1 MAITT
6 IQNLKDV
13 LNTGARSNLFRV
25 TLTGLATTE
34 KDTDF
39 SYLCKAAQLPGSTL
53 GIIEVPFSA
62 GRRFKAAGDRT
73 FADWTTTVINDSNH
87 TIREALE
94 DLQRE
99 YGVTDYNS
107 ETSKTR
113 TGGAATEFSTILVQQ
128 LNQAGTVVYSYTLV
142 NCWPQDI
149 STIDLSYDST
159 DTLEEFTVTWSYD
172 YFTFESPTVQQA
184 GPPAPGT
191 LGATG

>member
-6 IQNLKDV
+6 ISDLKSA
-13 LNTGARSNLFRV
+13 LNSGARSNLFKI
-25 TLTGLATTE
+25 TLTGLEGTGDE
-34 KDTDF
+34 DF

-62 GRRFKAAGDRT
+62 GRRYKAPGDRT

-87 TIREALE
+87 KIREALE
-94 DLQRE
+94 NLQKE
-99 YGVTDYNS
+99 YGTTDYNS
-107 ETSKTR
+107 GTSKTR
-113 TGGAATEFSTILVQQ
+113 TGGTATEFSTILVEQ
-128 LNQAGTVVYSYTLV
+128 LNSAGDVVYGYTLE

-172 YFTFESPTVQQA
+172 YFTFE
-184 GPPAPGT
+184 
-191 LGATG
+191 

>member
-25 TLTGLATTE
+25 TLTGLA
-34 KDTDF
+34 DTSRDEDF

-73 FADWTTTVINDSNH
+73 FADWTTTVVNDSNH
-87 TIREALE
+87 KIRQALE
-94 DLQRE
+94 ELQKQ
-99 YGVTDYNS
+99 YGTTNYDS
-107 ETSKTR
+107 TTAKTL
-113 TGGAATEFSTILVQQ
+113 TGGSATEFSTIKVEQ
-128 LNQAGTVVYSYTLV
+128 LNQAGAVVSSYTLA
-142 NCWPQDI
+142 NCWPSDI

-172 YFTFESPTVQQA
+172 YFTFPT
-184 GPPAPGT
+184 T
-191 LGATG
+191 

>member
-25 TLTGLATTE
+25 TLTGLATTGSDE
-34 KDTDF
+34 DF

-73 FADWTTTVINDSNH
+73 FADWTTTVINDSGH

-107 ETSKTR
+107 EISKTR
-113 TGGAATEFSTILVQQ
+113 TGGTATEFSTILVEQ
-128 LNQAGTVVYSYTLV
+128 LNQAGEVVYSYTLV

-172 YFTFESPTVQQA
+172 YFTFE
-184 GPPAPGT
+184 
-191 LGATG
+191 

>member
-25 TLTGLATTE
+25 TLTGLADTE
-34 KDTDF
+34 RDDDF

-99 YGVTDYNS
+99 YGATDYNS

-113 TGGAATEFSTILVQQ
+113 TGGTATEFSSILVEQ
-128 LNQAGTVVYSYTLV
+128 LNQAGDVVYSYTLV

-172 YFTFESPTVQQA
+172 YFTFE
-184 GPPAPGT
+184 
-191 LGATG
+191 

>member
-25 TLTGLATTE
+25 TLSGLS
-34 KDTDF
+34 TDLNEDF
-39 SYLCKAAQLPGSTL
+39 TYLCKAAQLPGSTV
-53 GIIEVPFSA
+53 GVIEVPFAA

-87 TIREALE
+87 KIREALE
-94 DLQRE
+94 NLQKQF
-99 YGVTDYNS
+99 GTTDYNS
-107 ETSKTR
+107 ETAKTL
-113 TGGAATEFSTILVQQ
+113 TGGDATDFSTILVEQ
-128 LNQAGTVVYSYTLV
+128 LNHAGEVVYSYTLV
-142 NCWPQDI
+142 NCWPSDI

-172 YFTFESPTVQQA
+172 YFTFE
-184 GPPAPGT
+184 
-191 LGATG
+191 

>member
-6 IQNLKDV
+6 ISDLKDA

-25 TLTGLATTE
+25 SLTGFFSADTTITADE
-34 KDTDF
+34 DF

-53 GIIEVPFSA
+53 GIIEVPFAA

-87 TIREALE
+87 TIRKALE
-94 DLQRE
+94 NLQKT
-99 YGVTDYNS
+99 YGTTDYNS
-107 ETSKTR
+107 TTSKTK
-113 TGGAATEFSTILVQQ
+113 TGGAQMDFSSITVEQ
-128 LNQAGTVVYSYTLV
+128 LNQAGTVVNSYKLV
-142 NCWPQDI
+142 NCWPSDI

-172 YFTFESPTVQQA
+172 YFTL
-184 GPPAPGT
+184 PA
-191 LGATG
+191 

>member
-6 IQNLKDV
+6 ISDLKDA
-13 LNTGARSNLFRV
+13 LKSGARSNLFRV
-25 TLTGLATTE
+25 SLTGFFSTDTTITADE
-34 KDTDF
+34 DF

-62 GRRFKAAGDRT
+62 GRRYKAPGDRT

-87 TIREALE
+87 KIRQALE
-94 DLQRE
+94 VLQQQ
-99 YGVTDYNS
+99 YGTTDYNS
-107 ETSKTR
+107 TTSKTL
-113 TGGAATEFSTILVQQ
+113 TGGAGTEFSTILVEQ
-128 LNQAGTVVYSYTLV
+128 LNSKGDTIYSYTLT

-172 YFTFESPTVQQA
+172 YFTFKSE
-184 GPPAPGT
+184 
-191 LGATG
+191 

>member
-25 TLTGLATTE
+25 TLTGLEGTGDE
-34 KDTDF
+34 DF
-39 SYLCKAAQLPGSTL
+39 VYLCKAAQLPGSTL

-87 TIREALE
+87 KIREVLE
-94 DLQRE
+94 NLQKE
-99 YGVTDYNS
+99 YGTTDYNS
-107 ETSKTR
+107 GTSKTR
-113 TGGAATEFSTILVQQ
+113 TGGTATEFSTILVEQ
-128 LNQAGTVVYSYTLV
+128 LNQAGEVVYSYTLE

-172 YFTFESPTVQQA
+172 YFTFPT
-184 GPPAPGT
+184 T
-191 LGATG
+191 

>member
-25 TLTGLATTE
+25 TLTGLETTE
-34 KDTDF
+34 KDADF

-73 FADWTTTVINDSNH
+73 FADWTTTVINDSGH
-87 TIREALE
+87 KIREALE
-94 DLQRE
+94 DLQRL

-107 ETSKTR
+107 TTSKTF
-113 TGGAATEFSTILVQQ
+113 TGGTATEFSSILVEQ
-128 LNQAGTVVYSYTLV
+128 LNQAGEVVYSYTLV

-172 YFTFESPTVQQA
+172 YFTFE
-184 GPPAPGT
+184 
-191 LGATG
+191 

>member
-25 TLTGLATTE
+25 TLTGLESAE
-34 KDTDF
+34 RDTDF

-113 TGGAATEFSTILVQQ
+113 TGGDATEFSTILVEQ

-172 YFTFESPTVQQA
+172 YFTFK
-184 GPPAPGT
+184 
-191 LGATG
+191 

>member
-6 IQNLKDV
+6 IDKLKTA
-13 LNTGARSNLFRV
+13 LNSGARSNLFRV
-25 TLTGLATTE
+25 SLTGFFSTDTTITADE
-34 KDTDF
+34 DF

-62 GRRFKAAGDRT
+62 GRRYKAPGDRT

-87 TIREALE
+87 KIRQALE
-94 DLQRE
+94 VLQQQ
-99 YGVTDYNS
+99 YGTTDYNS
-107 ETSKTR
+107 TTSKTR
-113 TGGAATEFSTILVQQ
+113 TGGTQTDFSTILVEQ
-128 LNQAGTVVYSYTLV
+128 LDQTGGTIYSYTLV

-172 YFTFESPTVQQA
+172 YFTFKSE
-184 GPPAPGT
+184 
-191 LGATG
+191 

>member
-6 IQNLKDV
+6 ISDLKTA

-25 TLTGLATTE
+25 SLTSRFTTDP
-34 KDTDF
+34 KITADDDF
-39 SYLCKAAQLPGSTL
+39 TYLCKAAQLPGSTL

-87 TIREALE
+87 KIRQALE
-94 DLQRE
+94 DLQKG
-99 YGVTDYNS
+99 YGTTDYNS
-107 ETSKTR
+107 GTSKTV
-113 TGGAATEFSTILVQQ
+113 TGGSATDFSTIKVEQ
-128 LNQAGTVVYSYTLV
+128 LNQAGTVVSSYTLF
-142 NCWPQDI
+142 NCWPSDI

-172 YFTFESPTVQQA
+172 YFTFPT
-184 GPPAPGT
+184 T
-191 LGATG
+191 

>member
-6 IQNLKDV
+6 ISDLKTA

-25 TLTGLATTE
+25 TLTGLEGTGDE
-34 KDTDF
+34 DF

-87 TIREALE
+87 AIREALE

-99 YGVTDYNS
+99 YGVTDYDS
-107 ETSKTR
+107 EISKTR
-113 TGGAATEFSTILVQQ
+113 TGGTATEFSTILVEQ
-128 LNQAGTVVYSYTLV
+128 LNQAGDVVYEYTLN

-172 YFTFESPTVQQA
+172 YFTFK
-184 GPPAPGT
+184 
-191 LGATG
+191 

>member
-25 TLTGLATTE
+25 TLSGLST
-34 KDTDF
+34 DLNTDF
-39 SYLCKAAQLPGSTL
+39 TYLCKAAQLPGSTV
-53 GIIEVPFSA
+53 GVIEVPFAA

-87 TIREALE
+87 KIREALE
-94 DLQRE
+94 DLQR
-99 YGVTDYNS
+99 GFGTTDYNS
-107 ETSKTR
+107 EISKTFS
-113 TGGAATEFSTILVQQ
+113 GGDATDFSTILVEQ
-128 LNQAGTVVYSYTLV
+128 LNQAGNVVYSYTIV
-142 NCWPQDI
+142 NCWPSDI

-172 YFTFESPTVQQA
+172 YFTFE
-184 GPPAPGT
+184 
-191 LGATG
+191 

>member
-25 TLTGLATTE
+25 TLSGFYSSTTTRDE
-34 KDTDF
+34 DF
-39 SYLCKAAQLPGSTL
+39 TYLCKAAQLPGSTV
-53 GIIEVPFSA
+53 GIIEVPFAA

-94 DLQRE
+94 NLQKE
-99 YGVTDYNS
+99 YGTTDYNS
-107 ETSKTR
+107 TTSKTL
-113 TGGAATEFSTILVQQ
+113 TGGDAQDFSTILVEQ
-128 LNQAGTVVYSYTLV
+128 LNQAGEVVYSYTLV
-142 NCWPQDI
+142 NCWPSDI

-172 YFTFESPTVQQA
+172 YFTL
-184 GPPAPGT
+184 PA
-191 LGATG
+191 

>member
-25 TLTGLATTE
+25 TLTGLETTE
-34 KDTDF
+34 QDADF

-73 FADWTTTVINDSNH
+73 FADWTTTVINDSDH
-87 TIREALE
+87 KIREALE
-94 DLQRE
+94 VLQQQ
-99 YGVTDYNS
+99 YGTTNYNS
-107 ETSKTR
+107 TTAKTL
-113 TGGAATEFSTILVQQ
+113 TGGSGTEFSTILVEQ
-128 LNQAGTVVYSYTLV
+128 LNSKGDTVYSYTLV

-172 YFTFESPTVQQA
+172 YFTFK
-184 GPPAPGT
+184 
-191 LGATG
+191 

>member
-25 TLTGLATTE
+25 TLTGLA
-34 KDTDF
+34 DTSRDEDF

-87 TIREALE
+87 TIRKALE
-94 DLQRE
+94 DLQKT
-99 YGVTDYNS
+99 YGTTDYNS
-107 ETSKTR
+107 TTSKTK
-113 TGGAATEFSTILVQQ
+113 TGGIATDFSSITVDQ
-128 LNQAGTVVYSYTLV
+128 LNQAGTVVNSYKLV
-142 NCWPQDI
+142 NCWPSDI

-172 YFTFESPTVQQA
+172 YFTL
-184 GPPAPGT
+184 PA
-191 LGATG
+191 

>member
-6 IQNLKDV
+6 ISDLKSA
-13 LNTGARSNLFRV
+13 LNSGARSNLFKV
-25 TLTGLATTE
+25 TLNGFYSTTTTE
-34 KDTDF
+34 DEDF

-62 GRRFKAAGDRT
+62 GRRYKAPGDRT

-87 TIREALE
+87 QIREALE
-94 DLQRE
+94 NLQKV
-99 YGVTDYNS
+99 YGTTNYNS
-107 ETSKTR
+107 ETSKTFA
-113 TGGAATEFSTILVQQ
+113 GGTQGEFSTILVQQ
-128 LNQAGTVVYSYTLV
+128 LDQAGNPIYSYTLV

-172 YFTFESPTVQQA
+172 YFTFE
-184 GPPAPGT
+184 
-191 LGATG
+191 